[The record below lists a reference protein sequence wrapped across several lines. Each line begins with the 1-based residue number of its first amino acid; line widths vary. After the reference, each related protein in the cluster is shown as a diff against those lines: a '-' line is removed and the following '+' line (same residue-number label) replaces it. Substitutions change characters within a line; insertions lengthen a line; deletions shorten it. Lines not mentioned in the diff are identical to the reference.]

1 MIESWLRSAQ
11 KCCGWAE
18 AEEKVTIEYWL
29 QDREIETE
37 RERVGM
43 RGEVKDYNKDR
54 LIEEERE
61 GEVNMKI
68 LQNRETDRARKMK
81 GDREKQEKN

>member
-1 MIESWLRSAQ
+1 M
-11 KCCGWAE
+11 GP
-18 AEEKVTIEYWL
+18 
-29 QDREIETE
+29 
-37 RERVGM
+37 

-61 GEVNMKI
+61 GEVNMKV

-81 GDREKQEKN
+81 RDREKQEKN

>member
-1 MIESWLRSAQ
+1 MSIDYKIEGSRQ
-11 KCCGWAE
+11 
-18 AEEKVTIEYWL
+18 
-29 QDREIETE
+29 
-37 RERVGM
+37 RERVGT

-61 GEVNMKI
+61 GEVNMKV

-81 GDREKQEKN
+81 RDREKQEKN